1 MMRKIIP
8 LTALVLGLSG
18 GVVLADRDH
27 GRGGER
33 HSAPQNHVVV
43 RGDAHASGAVVVRD
57 HRGGYNGYDRGGYN
71 GYDRGGYNRYDR
83 GGYRGGYNG
92 RVVVHNAPRY
102 HGVVRRP
109 IFVARPVMDRRYFSY
124 YQRPSLIVENYSA
137 MPGYFWVPGTW
148 TWSGLRVDLA
158 AGSLPAGPEL
168 HRPRLRRVRRLL
180 TRRLLTNRCPPPG
193 NRRGGFVVCMCV

>member
-1 MMRKIIP
+1 LKLLEVVSGTPDALPTIMMRKIIP

-18 GVVLADRDH
+18 GVALADRDH

-43 RGDAHASGAVVVRD
+43 RGDHHASGAVVVRD
-57 HRGGYNGYDRGGYN
+57 HRGGYNGYRGGYN
-71 GYDRGGYNRYDR
+71 GYN
-83 GGYRGGYNG
+83 GYRGGYNG
-92 RVVVHNAPRY
+92 HVVVHNAPRY

-109 IFVARPVMDRRYFSY
+109 IFVARPVIHRRYFSY

-148 TWSGLRVDLA
+148 TWNGY
-158 AGSLPAGPEL
+158 EWIWQ
-168 HRPRLRRVRRLL
+168 
-180 TRRLLTNRCPPPG
+180 PG
-193 NRRGGFVVCMCV
+193 HYQPDPNYIDPGYDAYDGY